1 MARKSVD
8 LHGFALREHE
18 RCENLITI
26 GCSNIAVLGTSRFLE
41 FFGKLGAVRI
51 LKAGAQSFSSGVG
64 SFCGY
69 PSQTR

>member
-51 LKAGAQSFSSGVG
+51 LKAGSQDPSADIQARPG
-64 SFCGY
+64 SY
-69 PSQTR
+69 